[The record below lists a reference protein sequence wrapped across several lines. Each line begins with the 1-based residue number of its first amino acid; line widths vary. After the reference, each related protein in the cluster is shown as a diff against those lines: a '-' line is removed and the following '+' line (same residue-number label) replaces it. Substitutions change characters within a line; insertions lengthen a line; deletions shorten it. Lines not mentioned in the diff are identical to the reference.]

1 MNVPKNQYYTK
12 EHEWVRV
19 EGAHAFIGITDH
31 AQHELGDI
39 VFVEMPAVG
48 SKTQQ
53 FKACASIE
61 AVKAVSDLYAPL
73 SGEVV
78 EVNGALASEPTLINQ
93 DPYGKGWIVKIKVG
107 NPKET
112 DALLPAAEY
121 EKLIA

>member
-1 MNVPKNQYYTK
+1 MNVPQNQYYTK
-12 EHEWVRV
+12 EHEWVRI
-19 EGAHAFIGITDH
+19 EGTHAFIGITDH

-78 EVNGALASEPTLINQ
+78 EVNGTLASEPTLINQ
-93 DPYGKGWIVKIKVG
+93 DPYGKGWIVKIKVS

-121 EKLIA
+121 EKLIS